1 MEIPYIVNPRK
12 DTGLNNSKIAIWLF
26 LASEVMLFGGLFSSY
41 IFLRIFAD
49 YPWPERV
56 LPVLPGLVN
65 TFILIASSVTVVF
78 AWASLK
84 LRNWK
89 GFVGYMSFTILCAG
103 VFMVLKGFEYN
114 AKLHHQNIQYND
126 WTNVEGHLHPE
137 KDGHGGN
144 HYVVKA
150 KEINFD
156 LGSYHGPYL
165 DEIITRVGDTKV
177 TSAKNITIN
186 VFDGDKLIQKP
197 LINKDAVIS
206 LEGDAEGSL
215 RNLLAQAKE
224 SFLESRKHN
233 EKVRESSLRQAWK
246 NVKSNEGGRFNKVAD
261 LTQYDQAMK
270 DAANEENSRILES
283 GEYGTI
289 VDNSGLFKVALDNAE
304 IKINPSWG
312 RMSASKEGED
322 TAVSLLDK
330 TAILGVAGDSGM
342 DIDVD
347 AVDHRHLVMKARD
360 RKYSQERIDGMIE
373 DWYAKLGDSKGA
385 EQIRTYWKMHKEWR
399 ALWTDQL
406 TADYGLD
413 ENGDSERVPIDIELY
428 RITWKQMVSYQTIL
442 KNNEEVT
449 LEKVKAYTPGMID
462 GFTGANHKK
471 FHDSFPLLHVARNDV
486 RFESVFSPKMN
497 NYYAIYFTITGLH
510 GLHVI
515 GGALVLGYYLFFG
528 RKMYLAN
535 PEWLANRVEV
545 GGLFWHFVDLV
556 WIFVFPI
563 FYLM

>member
-1 MEIPYIVNPRK
+1 MEIPYIVNARK

-89 GFVGYMSFTILCAG
+89 GFVGYMGFTIVCAA
-103 VFMVLKGFEYN
+103 VFMVLKGFEYS

-144 HYVVKA
+144 KYVVEA
-150 KEINFD
+150 NEINFD

-165 DEIITRVGDTKV
+165 DEIIARIGDANV
-177 TSAKNITIN
+177 TAAKDIVIN
-186 VFDGDKLIQKP
+186 VFEDDKLIQKP
-197 LINKDAVIS
+197 LIKAGEKIS
-206 LEGDAEGSL
+206 LEGEGEGSL
-215 RNLLAQAKE
+215 RFLLAEAKE
-224 SFLESRKHN
+224 SFIETRMHN
-233 EKVRESSLRQAWK
+233 EQVKESSLRQAWK
-246 NVKSNEGGRFNKVAD
+246 NVKSNEGGRFNKVQD
-261 LTQYDQAMK
+261 LTQYDQPKK
-270 DAANEENSRILES
+270 DAANEENTRILES
-283 GEYGTI
+283 GDFGTI
-289 VDNSGLFKVALDNAE
+289 VTNSGLLKVAVDNAE

-312 RMSASKEGED
+312 RMSASKKGD
-322 TAVSLLDK
+322 TTAISLLDK

-360 RKYSQERIDGMIE
+360 RQYSQEQIDTMIE
-373 DWYAKLGDSKGA
+373 DWYAKLGDSEGA
-385 EQIRTYWKMHKEWR
+385 EQIRTYWSMHKKWR
-399 ALWTDQL
+399 ALWTDKL

-413 ENGDSERVPIDIELY
+413 DNGESNRVPIDIEMY
-428 RITWKQMVSYQTIL
+428 RMTWKQMAAYKAII
-442 KNNEEVT
+442 KEGEEVT
-449 LEKVKAYTPGMID
+449 LENVTANTPGMID

-471 FHDSFPLLHVARNDV
+471 YHDSFPLLHVARNDI

-556 WIFVFPI
+556 WIFAFPI